1 MVLPY
6 IEDTVLAGG
15 LALFTRGISV
25 VPPDGKETRY
35 NWRKKLSTGANR
47 GANLCSP
54 YKILILA
61 RPKVYR
67 PARVPTNG
75 RLSPCRATTQACWAV
90 QGI

>member
-47 GANLCSP
+47 GAM
-54 YKILILA
+54 
-61 RPKVYR
+61 
-67 PARVPTNG
+67 
-75 RLSPCRATTQACWAV
+75 
-90 QGI
+90 